1 MNGRSSS
8 RAIPLSER
16 RPSFL
21 FVDVESIS
29 MNILSGSP
37 SMRHAQQSLFAIVA
51 VSLLSSTLVAQG
63 TDTTKI
69 APVVVTATRVPIA
82 AGASPATIDVITGE
96 ELRLRGA
103 ISIASALQMLPG
115 VTFAQSGSF
124 GATTSLFLRGGES
137 KYVKVLV
144 DGVPVNDPGGAMDFG
159 SLTTDNVE
167 RIEVVRGPASVL
179 YGADAVTG
187 VIQIFTRRGRG
198 VPTTVLTARGG
209 SYGSSDEDATVLG
222 ALSNG
227 DFSIGVARHDT
238 KGIYT
243 FNNAFHNSVASGGAH
258 VQLDANTDLRVSL
271 RYNDDVFHYPT
282 NGAGLAVDTNAHQ
295 TRDRTTL
302 AAELGHRFTPRIDA
316 HLSLTSE
323 ATTGGTDDQPDTPSS
338 GGYESLDRTR
348 RRGGDLR
355 TNVALPGNTVLTAG
369 LQLEQEDERSES
381 QSVFG
386 AFQSTSI
393 FHASRR
399 NTGMYAQA
407 LGTISDAITLTAGA
421 RSDDNERFGKFGTYR
436 VGGSWRVIGGT
447 HLRAS
452 TGTAFREPSFS
463 ENYATGFVTGNKDL
477 KPERSAMSEVGL
489 HQSVLG
495 VTQFNQRFRNMIDY
509 TGSTKVCGASY
520 CNVARAQANGREFEA
535 RVIATGQLAFD
546 ANLTHLETK
555 VLDPGFDTTT
565 GGLYHRNEQLIR
577 RPGTTWNV
585 GGTFSGSRGS
595 IDLRVLRVGRRTDRD
610 FTPFPALPVVDPAY
624 TRTDVGADLPLR
636 VGGTGIKTFDLTL
649 HVENLFDTSY
659 QSVYKFLSPRRTVL
673 TGARL
678 TF

>member
-1 MNGRSSS
+1 
-8 RAIPLSER
+8 
-16 RPSFL
+16 
-21 FVDVESIS
+21 
-29 MNILSGSP
+29 
-37 SMRHAQQSLFAIVA
+37 MRHTRQALFAVVA
-51 VSLLSSTLVAQG
+51 AALPSSTLMAQSS
-63 TDTTKI
+63 DTTKI
-69 APVVVTATRVPIA
+69 AAVVVTATRVPIA
-82 AGASPATIDVITGE
+82 AGASPATIDVITGD

-103 ISIASALQMLPG
+103 TSIASALQMLPG
-115 VTFAQSGSF
+115 VTFTQSGSF

-137 KYVKVLV
+137 KYVKVLI

-187 VIQIFTRRGRG
+187 VIQIFTRRGHG
-198 VPTTVLTARGG
+198 VPRTVVAARGG
-209 SYGSSDEDATVLG
+209 NYGSSDEDGTVLG
-222 ALSNG
+222 ALGNG
-227 DFSIGVARHDT
+227 DFSMGVARHDT
-238 KGIYT
+238 KGIYA
-243 FNNAFHNSVASGGAH
+243 FNNAFHNTVASGGAH
-258 VQLDANTDLRVSL
+258 VQLDPNTDLRVSL

-282 NGAGLAVDTNAHQ
+282 NGGGLAADTNAHLSQ
-295 TRDRTTL
+295 DRTTL
-302 AAELGHRFTPRIDA
+302 AAELGHTFTPRIDA
-316 HLSLTSE
+316 HLSMTSE
-323 ATTGGTDDQPDTPSS
+323 TTSGGTDDKPDSPTS
-338 GGYESLDRTR
+338 GGFESLDRTR
-348 RRGGDLR
+348 RRGADLR
-355 TNVALPGNTVLTAG
+355 TNATLVGNTVLTAG
-369 LQLEQEDERSES
+369 IQLEQEDQRSEN

-386 AFQSTSI
+386 TFQSTSI
-393 FHASRR
+393 FQASRR
-399 NTGMYAQA
+399 NTGIYAQA
-407 LGTISDAITLTAGA
+407 LGTISNAVTLTAGA

-477 KPERSAMSEVGL
+477 KPERSAMAEVGL
-489 HQSVLG
+489 RQALFGDRLSLG

-535 RVIATGQLAFD
+535 RVIATDQLALD

-585 GGTFSGSRGS
+585 GAAYVGVRGS
-595 IDLRVLRVGRRTDRD
+595 VDLRVLRVGRRTDRD
-610 FTPFPALPVVDPAY
+610 FTPFPALPVVDPPY
-624 TRTDVGADLPLR
+624 TRTDLGADLPLSL
-636 VGGTGIKTFDLTL
+636 GGTGVKAVDLTL
-649 HVENLFDTSY
+649 HVENLFDTTY

-673 TGARL
+673 AGARV